1 MKTEFLSEALLMKS
15 LVEDSVINGTRRER
29 RRGMKRLIIM
39 ILAFFLVIKVN
50 AQQSKFYFFEHERRL
65 IVFQL
70 NDTYKVK
77 YYFIKNTSE
86 ELKNI
91 KDRSSKIYPINKRV
105 FALNI
110 DKIKFTLYRNIDTI
124 LFRPIEYSNN
134 DFTWNYENDSCSR
147 TQFVLNRNKEVP
159 FNEFDLDDKYCSR
172 NYVKGD
178 FYTYIKDTT
187 IKRVGVNYDCYV
199 FSHNGKNQLDCL
211 NMGDCADVLEIQYID
226 KNTFL
231 PIEKRWIYYVGHTKK
246 IKKKSEFKL
255 IDVID
260 AEPNTPLESLFKK
273 CKKCKGIKRISST
286 N

>member
-1 MKTEFLSEALLMKS
+1 MKQLIIIILAFL
-15 LVEDSVINGTRRER
+15 SVIN
-29 RRGMKRLIIM
+29 
-39 ILAFFLVIKVN
+39 VN

-70 NDTYKVK
+70 NYANIVK
-77 YYFIKNTSE
+77 YYFIKYTSG

-91 KDRSSKIYPINKRV
+91 KSEFSSICPVNNKV
-105 FALNI
+105 FALNK
-110 DKIKFTLYRNIDTI
+110 DKIKFILYRNLDTI

-134 DFTWNYENDSCSR
+134 DFNWDYENDSCSR
-147 TQFVLNRNKEVP
+147 TQFVLNKDKEVP
-159 FNEFDLDDKYCSR
+159 FNEFDFDDKYCSR

-187 IKRVGVNYDCYV
+187 IKRVGVKYDCYV
-199 FSHNGKNQLDCL
+199 FSHKGTNQLDCL
-211 NMGDCADVLEIQYID
+211 NMGDCADVIEIQYID
-226 KNTFL
+226 KNMLL

-246 IKKKSEFKL
+246 IKKISEFKL

-273 CKKCKGIKRISST
+273 CKKCKGIKRIS
-286 N
+286 NAN